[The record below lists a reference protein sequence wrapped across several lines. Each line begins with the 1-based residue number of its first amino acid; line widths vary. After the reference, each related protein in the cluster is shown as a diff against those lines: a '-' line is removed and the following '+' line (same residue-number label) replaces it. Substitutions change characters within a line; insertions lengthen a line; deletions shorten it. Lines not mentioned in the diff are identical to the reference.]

1 MELRHLR
8 YFVAVAEEL
17 HFSRAAIRLNIS
29 QSPLSQQIA
38 GLEHELG
45 VRLFDRDRRTVE
57 LTKAGEVFLQ
67 RARYILAE
75 SASSVLEV
83 RRVDRGF
90 AGQIGI
96 GFVSAV
102 MLSMLGGYLREFRE
116 NLPGVDVVLRQGR
129 SDEQCTALINKKID
143 LGFVDVTF
151 NERLPTIDTSIL
163 DVRPALDF
171 RLMLCT
177 STDHPLA
184 DRECISAL
192 DLKNLP
198 FITLAR
204 NSYPTSCDT
213 LYQLCERHGFSPL
226 IHQEVESMP
235 VVVALAAAGYGVA
248 LVPISDVAP
257 ALAPDIR
264 LIALEEDPSATVFM
278 ISRANDKS
286 KLIKQFRE
294 ICSDRYSRSS

>member
-38 GLEHELG
+38 ALEHELG

-57 LTKAGEVFLQ
+57 LTKPGEVFLQ
-67 RARYILAE
+67 RARHILAE
-75 SASSVLEV
+75 SAGSVLEV

-90 AGQIGI
+90 AGQVGI

-116 NLPGVDVVLRQGR
+116 KLPGVDIVLRQAR
-129 SDEQCTALINKKID
+129 SDEQCTALINKQID
-143 LGFVDVTF
+143 IGFVDVTF
-151 NERLPTIDTSIL
+151 NQRLPTIDTSIL
-163 DVRPALDF
+163 DVRSALDF

-184 DRECISAL
+184 DRECTSAL
-192 DLKNLP
+192 NFEGLP
-198 FITLAR
+198 FITLTR

-235 VVVALAAAGYGVA
+235 IVFAMAAAGYGVA

-257 ALAPDIR
+257 VLAHGVR

-278 ISRANDKS
+278 ISRANDES
-286 KLIKQFRE
+286 KLIAQFRE
-294 ICSDRYSRSS
+294 ICSDRYGRRP

>member
-102 MLSMLGGYLREFRE
+102 MLSDLPACPRTIAGAPGGFNRARRSRH
-116 NLPGVDVVLRQGR
+116 RQDHIAVSGTFMPLSRARTRIR
-129 SDEQCTALINKKID
+129 SCSFSKARTSIW
-143 LGFVDVTF
+143 
-151 NERLPTIDTSIL
+151 RMRSRDTS
-163 DVRPALDF
+163 
-171 RLMLCT
+171 
-177 STDHPLA
+177 
-184 DRECISAL
+184 
-192 DLKNLP
+192 
-198 FITLAR
+198 
-204 NSYPTSCDT
+204 
-213 LYQLCERHGFSPL
+213 
-226 IHQEVESMP
+226 
-235 VVVALAAAGYGVA
+235 
-248 LVPISDVAP
+248 
-257 ALAPDIR
+257 
-264 LIALEEDPSATVFM
+264 
-278 ISRANDKS
+278 
-286 KLIKQFRE
+286 
-294 ICSDRYSRSS
+294 